1 MMASNPCSEAYP
13 GSAAFEAVET
23 KLVADFLEEIKEIR
37 DVRAFVDIHSY
48 GQLCE
53 SNYADTASEEE
64 CRD

>member
-53 SNYADTASEEE
+53 SNYADTESEQ
-64 CRD
+64 